1 VTEFERRRRIARW
14 VACEIVPYESV
25 VRQWLRRARAAPED
39 ADEVI
44 QEAYCS
50 LMKLDSVDHIDRPDA
65 YFFSI
70 CRNLHVRRIKRE
82 RIVPF
87 TAIAEIEAIAID
99 SGPSPEQQ
107 AAYRSDYARI
117 MAMLDRLPARCRDIV
132 RLRKCEGWSQKEI
145 ATHFD
150 ITEKAVEK
158 QVWLGVKAIRQAWS
172 DAGKDAEQ
180 QLQAFESGVRLRP

>member
-1 VTEFERRRRIARW
+1 
-14 VACEIVPYESV
+14 
-25 VRQWLRRARAAPED
+25 
-39 ADEVI
+39 
-44 QEAYCS
+44 
-50 LMKLDSVDHIDRPDA
+50 MKLESVDHIDRPDA

-70 CRNLHVRRIKRE
+70 CRNLYVRRIKRE

-99 SGPSPEQQ
+99 FGPSPEQQ
-107 AAYRSDYARI
+107 AACRSDYVRM

-132 RLRKCEGWSQKEI
+132 RLRKFEGWSQKEI

-150 ITEKAVEK
+150 MSEKAVEK